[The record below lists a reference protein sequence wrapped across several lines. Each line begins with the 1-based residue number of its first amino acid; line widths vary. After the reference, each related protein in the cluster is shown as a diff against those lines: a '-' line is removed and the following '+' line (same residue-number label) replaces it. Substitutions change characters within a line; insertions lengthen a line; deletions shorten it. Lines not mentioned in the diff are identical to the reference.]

1 MLLPRNKHKC
11 YFDVCW
17 VVWEISWDPEET
29 LLLLENP
36 HSPFPNFLISF
47 TDGESYLEQ
56 IK

>member
-47 TDGESYLEQ
+47 TDGESHLEQ